1 MRVSESIRI
10 LKTLL
15 EMLSYPMDT
24 IHPGALILVTI
35 LGVMTPGMVFTIE
48 PCVSE
53 GDRRV
58 KILSDGWTAITLVS

>member
-1 MRVSESIRI
+1 MTVN
-10 LKTLL
+10 
-15 EMLSYPMDT
+15 PCQN
-24 IHPGALILVTI
+24 PGALILVTI

-58 KILSDGWTAITLVS
+58 KILSDGWTAITLVSYKKVISIW